1 MARVSKEHEA
11 RLNELLDAA
20 QQMFFERG
28 YETTSVNDIIERVGV
43 AKGTFYHYFKSK
55 EDLLDRMVD
64 RWNQGTLERVRALVG
79 REDLSAVEKLN
90 LFFRTIRDFKV
101 ENIDLMITLMKVLYR
116 DENLLIRHKIFR
128 KQIDL
133 LVPEFVKVI
142 EQGESEGVFDTVEAE
157 GTADLLFQ
165 FSYHFSETTVNLVWR
180 ALDEPGLID
189 IIETKL
195 QAYERMVERMLAAP
209 PGSFRVV
216 DRRIIEKYIQDTRRK
231 TGGQGGA
238 K

>member
-1 MARVSKEHEA
+1 MVRVSKEHEA
-11 RLNELLDAA
+11 RLNELLDTA

-28 YETTSVNDIIERVGV
+28 YETTSVNDIIEGVGI

-55 EDLLDRMVD
+55 EDLLDRLVE
-64 RWNQGTLERVRALVG
+64 RWNQGTLERVRAMVG
-79 REDLSAVEKLN
+79 RQDLSAVEKLN

-128 KQIDL
+128 RQIDL

-142 EQGESEGVFDTVEAE
+142 KQGEGEGVFDTVEAE
-157 GTADLLFQ
+157 CTADLLFQ
-165 FSYHFSETTVNLVWR
+165 SSYHFSETMVNWLWQ
-180 ALDEPGLID
+180 ALEEPGLVD
-189 IIETKL
+189 TIEAKL
-195 QAYERMVERMLAAP
+195 HAYEGMVERMLAAA

-216 DRRIIEKYIQDTRRK
+216 DRKIIEKYIRDTRKK
-231 TGGQGGA
+231 TGGQGGEQ
-238 K
+238 